1 MSLTSKRARRA
12 SSRSSD
18 DDEDDE
24 EEQTCPRSQSP
35 VNKASRASGVA
46 PIFTCTLPPTCH
58 NDAQPFSTLATLTAH
73 HKTYHSFVCHARPSS
88 FDFARPKPP
97 HKRGYEEQHECSRV
111 FPSQRLLDLHLS
123 ECHDELRRA
132 REDRGEKTFACL
144 HPPCGMHFATP
155 QTRRRHLIDKH
166 GYPKEY
172 FFGVTIW
179 GVQEVL
185 KKGGGMIRRK
195 WKPRVASSTSHVE
208 KGEGRNIGDD
218 DVDEEEDEG
227 EGTEM
232 AEVERSQSPEEGRGG
247 PANQM
252 KPPSPREDAGEEMDD
267 LSRQLQGTSITL
279 VPRSVRKAA
288 QKKLAGSSA
297 PMIVE
302 R

>member
-1 MSLTSKRARRA
+1 MSLTSKRTRRA

-18 DDEDDE
+18 DGEDDA
-24 EEQTCPRSQSP
+24 EEQGSSRPQSP
-35 VNKASRASGVA
+35 VTKASRASDAA
-46 PIFTCTLPPTCH
+46 PTYTCTLPPTCH
-58 NDAQPFSTLATLTAH
+58 DDAQSFSTLATLTAH
-73 HKTYHSFVCHARPSS
+73 HEAYHSFVCHARPSS

-97 HKRGYEEQHECSRV
+97 HKREYEQQEECSRV
-111 FPSQRLLDLHLS
+111 FPSQRMLDLHLS

-132 REDRGEKTFACL
+132 KEDRGEKTFACL

-155 QTRRRHLIDKH
+155 KTRRRHLIDKH

-185 KKGGGMIRRK
+185 RKGGGMIRRN
-195 WKPRVASSTSHVE
+195 WTPRLTNSTSHVG
-208 KGEGRNIGDD
+208 KGEAQITRKD
-218 DVDEEEDEG
+218 DVDEDEE

-232 AEVERSQSPEEGRGG
+232 AEIERSQSPEERR
-247 PANQM
+247 PANQL
-252 KPPSPREDAGEEMDD
+252 KHPTPRVDVGDGMED

-279 VPRSVRKAA
+279 VPRSVHKAA

-297 PMIVE
+297 PMAVE